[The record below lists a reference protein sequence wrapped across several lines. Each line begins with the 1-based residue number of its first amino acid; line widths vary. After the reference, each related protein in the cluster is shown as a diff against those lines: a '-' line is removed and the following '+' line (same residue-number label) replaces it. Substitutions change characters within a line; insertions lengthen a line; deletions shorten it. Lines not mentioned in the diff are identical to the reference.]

1 MYYIYIYIYI
11 YNREG
16 DPLAFIK
23 TGSSEILFE
32 KLCDTLERSKV
43 SLAQLRLKEFT
54 SALREGLGMKAL
66 TSEDVQVC

>member
-1 MYYIYIYIYI
+1 MK
-11 YNREG
+11 
-16 DPLAFIK
+16 A
-23 TGSSEILFE
+23 GSSEILFE